1 MKEIKLYNKL
11 EDFTVEYE
19 IKQLSPSTK
28 FDDQI
33 SFIDHS
39 IASVKET
46 QSSVNEKIDLL
57 TANLSELDYSVSV
70 ASGIL
75 SGLIDSVFVG
85 EFSLDR
91 GASWGNDKVNNFVK
105 WVAKK
110 QGYEGGSLAGAV
122 SHLEKNNK
130 KIDIVVNLE
139 TPEDEIL
146 ERVVNRRICTNSSC
160 KAVYNTV
167 LNPSKVPGI
176 CDKCGSKLV
185 QRDDDKL
192 EKAKKRLEVYY
203 KETAP
208 VADYYKGTGALY
220 STVLSQSVNR
230 MKDEVAKDVIE
241 YLKNK

>member
-1 MKEIKLYNKL
+1 MVIIMLGA
-11 EDFTVEYE
+11 
-19 IKQLSPSTK
+19 P
-28 FDDQI
+28 
-33 SFIDHS
+33 
-39 IASVKET
+39 ASGKG
-46 QSSVNEKIDLL
+46 
-57 TANLSELDYSVSV
+57 SV
-70 ASGIL
+70 AGIL
-75 SGLIDSVFVG
+75 SKEFDIPSISSGDIFRKYISEGTEIGKKANEYITKGLLVPDDVTVELIASRLEEKDVQDGLI
-85 EFSLDR
+85 LDGFPR
-91 GASWGNDKVNNFVK
+91 TVNQAKQLDKM
-105 WVAKK
+105 
-110 QGYEGGSLAGAV
+110 
-122 SHLEKNNK
+122 LEKNNK

-139 TPEDEIL
+139 TPENEIL

-208 VADYYKGTGALY
+208 VADYYKGTGVLY